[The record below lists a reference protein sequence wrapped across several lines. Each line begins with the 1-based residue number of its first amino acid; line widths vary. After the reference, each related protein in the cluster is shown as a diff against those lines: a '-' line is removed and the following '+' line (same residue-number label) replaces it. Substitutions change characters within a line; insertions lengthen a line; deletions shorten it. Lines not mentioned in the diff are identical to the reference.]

1 MNDDMPSEH
10 EVEAALITEL
20 EYLRAEGFIN
30 VVYDE
35 NYPGDITHA
44 TIGMKTPEEL
54 AKDLE
59 NVMKNG

>member
-1 MNDDMPSEH
+1 MNDDMPSKH

-30 VVYDE
+30 VEYNE

-44 TIGMKTPEEL
+44 TISMKTPEEL
-54 AKDLE
+54 AYDLAS
-59 NVMKNG
+59 VGM

>member
-30 VVYDE
+30 VEYNE

-44 TIGMKTPEEL
+44 TISMKTPEEL
-54 AKDLE
+54 AYDLAS
-59 NVMKNG
+59 VGM

>member
-1 MNDDMPSEH
+1 MNDDMPSKH
-10 EVEAALITEL
+10 EVEAAMITEL

-30 VVYDE
+30 VEYDK

-54 AKDLE
+54 AYDLAS
-59 NVMKNG
+59 VGM